1 MSEDE
6 FGNLYDGNDFF
17 SYEKNDP
24 YFHSYFE
31 EPRPII
37 EEQKE
42 SNDLYNANNSYI
54 DIYDNFPKFESE
66 FENNNDIKNIVTNGK
81 TESTSFLTNKRERDL
96 LEDYKLKKED
106 ENDII
111 SQNIF
116 YSNEKEK
123 EEKEEKEKETEENI
137 EQLNIDNNVD
147 TKIIINLEEKK
158 LGRRKEDEI
167 YCEKAKHTKFNE
179 DNIMR
184 KIKTFS
190 FQYILRLLNDSLI
203 DKNKEFYPLETEL
216 NENLKKDF
224 NMELLDRTILD
235 IYKNSKLNERHKFRG
250 EANKNL
256 IEKILEENVELK
268 TIKILSMTFRDIIE
282 QIKEKDSLI
291 ILEEIRKKESRKK
304 KNTPKIIDSYLEK
317 LKALL
322 SDYEGWF
329 AIKLGRNSEK
339 RKKNRH
345 FNY

>member
-1 MSEDE
+1 MSEFE
-6 FGNLYDGNDFF
+6 FGNLYDEDNNFF
-17 SYEKNDP
+17 PYGINEP
-24 YFHSYFE
+24 YFPSYFE
-31 EPRPII
+31 DPRQII
-37 EEQKE
+37 EEPKE
-42 SNDLYNANNSYI
+42 SNDFYNNSLI
-54 DIYDNFPKFESE
+54 DFYDNNAKLESLYE
-66 FENNNDIKNIVTNGK
+66 KNNNIKNIVTVGK

-216 NENLKKDF
+216 NENLKKDL
-224 NMELLDRTILD
+224 NVQLLNRTILD
-235 IYKNSKLNERHKFRG
+235 IYENSKLNDRHRFRG
-250 EANKNL
+250 AANKIL
-256 IEKILEENVELK
+256 IKKILEENVEIK
-268 TIKILSMTFRDIIE
+268 TIKILSMTYKDILD
-282 QIKEKDSLI
+282 QIRQKDSSFF
-291 ILEEIRKKESRKK
+291 LEEIRKKESRKK
-304 KNTPKIIDSYLEK
+304 KNTPEIINSYLKK
-317 LKALL
+317 LEDLL
-322 SDYEGWF
+322 FSYENWF
-329 AIKLGRNSEK
+329 GSKLGRNSEK
-339 RKKNRH
+339 RKKKSI
-345 FNY
+345 F

>member
-6 FGNLYDGNDFF
+6 LGNLYDGNDFF

-31 EPRPII
+31 EPRQII

-96 LEDYKLKKED
+96 L
-106 ENDII
+106 
-111 SQNIF
+111 
-116 YSNEKEK
+116 
-123 EEKEEKEKETEENI
+123 EKEKETEENI

-282 QIKEKDSLI
+282 QIKAKDSLI

>member
-1 MSEDE
+1 MSEFE
-6 FGNLYDGNDFF
+6 FGNLYDENNNFF
-17 SYEKNDP
+17 PYGINEP
-24 YFHSYFE
+24 YFPSYFE
-31 EPRPII
+31 DPRQII
-37 EEQKE
+37 EEPKE
-42 SNDLYNANNSYI
+42 SNDFYNNSLI
-54 DIYDNFPKFESE
+54 DFYDNNAKLESLYE
-66 FENNNDIKNIVTNGK
+66 KNNNIKNIVTVGK

-96 LEDYKLKKED
+96 LEDNKLKKED
-106 ENDII
+106 ENDNL
-111 SQNIF
+111 SHDIF
-116 YSNEKEK
+116 YNNEKE
-123 EEKEEKEKETEENI
+123 EEKEKETEENI
-137 EQLNIDNNVD
+137 EQLNIGNIVDN
-147 TKIIINLEEKK
+147 KILINLDENKP
-158 LGRRKEDEI
+158 GRRKEDGI
-167 YCEKAKHTKFNE
+167 YYESAKHTKDNE

-184 KIKTFS
+184 KIKTFV

-291 ILEEIRKKESRKK
+291 ILEEIRKKESRRK

>member
-31 EPRPII
+31 EPRQII

-256 IEKILEENVELK
+256 IEKIFEENVELK